1 MIKMF
6 NMIKM
11 INMTTSIHSAQSCR
25 RWLAVMACAMSFAGL
40 SAISGQQEK
49 VRPLIAVIPK
59 GTTHEFWKTVH
70 AGALKGASEA
80 GVDILWKGPARED
93 DRDDQ
98 IKVVESA
105 VSRQVQGIV
114 IAPLDEQALV
124 PSLKEAAVAKIPV
137 VIFDSGIKWD
147 GRASFV
153 ATDNRR
159 GGVLAAEEMG
169 RILAGKGRIVVMRYV
184 EGSASTALREDGFLA
199 TIKEKFP
206 GIVIV
211 SSDQYGGATVDSA
224 YRVAENLLNRFA
236 DLNGMYAPNE
246 PTTYA
251 SMKALKD
258 LGRGTSVHLVG
269 FDASEKL
276 VAGLKDGSVDALVV
290 QNPFRMGELAVT
302 TMANVIR
309 GETVQRDVDTGCTL
323 VTRHNIDE
331 PAIRAVLEPP
341 IAQWLK

>member
-1 MIKMF
+1 MHPTKYLPSPRSSLVIA
-6 NMIKM
+6 
-11 INMTTSIHSAQSCR
+11 S
-25 RWLAVMACAMSFAGL
+25 LAIIVGTGAFAT
-40 SAISGQQEK
+40 QEK
-49 VRPLIAVIPK
+49 AKPMIAVIPK

-105 VSRQVQGIV
+105 VSRNVQGIV

-124 PSLKEAAVAKIPV
+124 PSLREAAAGKIPV

-147 GRASFV
+147 GRSSFV
-153 ATDNRR
+153 ATDNRH
-159 GGVLAAEEMG
+159 GGSLAADEMG
-169 RILAGKGRIVVMRYV
+169 RILAGKGRVVMMRYA
-184 EGSASTALREDGFLA
+184 EGSASTGLREEGFLS

-206 GIVIV
+206 GIEIV

-224 YRVAENLLNRFA
+224 YKVAENLLNRFPEL
-236 DLNGMYAPNE
+236 DGMYSPNE
-246 PTTYA
+246 STSYA
-251 SMKALKD
+251 CMKALTD
-258 LGRGTSVHLVG
+258 LRRGTKVHLVG

-276 VAGLKDGSVDALVV
+276 VAGLRAGSIDALVV

-302 TMANVIR
+302 TMAKVIR
-309 GETVQRDVDTGCTL
+309 GETVPANVDTGCTL
-323 VTRHNIDE
+323 VTRTNIDE
-331 PAIRAVLEPP
+331 PAIRTVLEPP
-341 IAQWLK
+341 IAEWLK